1 MQGKSTIVN
10 TCANLLSRAWTMVA
24 NFVFVP
30 LYIGLLGEEAYGLVT
45 FFATMQTVLNLLGMG
60 LSKTLRREFATDETS
75 GKTPLYKYKMLRS
88 VESVYLL
95 IAVLIIVLCFAGANA
110 VTENWL
116 NIENL
121 SSSVVSFTI
130 CLMGISIAAQM
141 IANLYLG
148 CLFGMEL
155 QVTANLYQIVWS
167 MAKNVGVILVVSL
180 IYADIRM
187 FYAWHIIT
195 DIIYLLVVRMKV
207 VRQLKKQEC
216 SLKWSIKD
224 FSNLKSIYRFAF
236 GVMIISLGYAI
247 NSQIDKLIISN
258 EFTLTVVGAYNSAY
272 NLSYVSVIL
281 TSALGIAVF
290 PKLTKLF
297 SMGNYDRQNQL
308 YTDVNRVANRFTC
321 ALGAF
326 IAVFAYEIISV
337 WTGSTEIAA
346 IVENVAGIVIIGTT
360 LSALQEIPYNY
371 FLACGVTKVNNIQ
384 TILCIIYVLVITPMC
399 IHKWGLL
406 GAGIAWLAEM
416 FVSTTLYLTVFY
428 NKYFKNNAMK
438 YIVFDTYGPL
448 FLNICIA
455 VLVKKAMIEV
465 NMSRIMCIVCA
476 IICGAIVLVG
486 WFGVE
491 YLSKRKKIHKEQ
503 E

>member
-1 MQGKSTIVN
+1 MQSKSTIIN
-10 TCANLLSRAWTMVA
+10 TCANLLSRAWTMIA

-45 FFATMQTVLNLLGMG
+45 FFATMQTVLNLLGLG
-60 LSKTLRREFATDETS
+60 LSKTLRREFAADSAS

-88 VESVYLL
+88 VESVYWI
-95 IAVLIIVLCFAGANA
+95 IAGLIIFLCFAGANTIA
-110 VTENWL
+110 ETWL
-116 NIENL
+116 NIESL
-121 SSSVVSFTI
+121 QLSVVSLTI
-130 CLMGISIAAQM
+130 RLMGISIAAQL

-155 QVTANLYQIVWS
+155 QVTANLYQIAWS
-167 MAKNVGVILVVSL
+167 VAKNVGVILVVSV

-187 FYAWHIIT
+187 FYIWHIIT
-195 DIIYLLVVRMKV
+195 DIIYLLVVRTTV
-207 VRQLKKQEC
+207 VRQLKMQEC
-216 SLKWSIKD
+216 KLQWTVKD
-224 FSNLKSIYRFAF
+224 FSNLKRIFRFAL

-297 SMGNYDRQNQL
+297 STGSYDQQNQL
-308 YTDVNRVANRFTC
+308 YTSVNRMANRFTC

-326 IAVFAYEIISV
+326 IAVFSYEIIGV
-337 WTGSTEIAA
+337 WTGSTEIAN
-346 IVENVAGIVIIGTT
+346 IVENVAGIVVIGTT

-371 FLACGVTKVNNIQ
+371 FLACGITKVNNVQ
-384 TILCIIYVLVITPMC
+384 TILCITYVIVVTPIC
-399 IHKWGLL
+399 IRNWGLM
-406 GAGIAWLAEM
+406 GAGIAWLVEM

-428 NKYFKNNAMK
+428 NKYFKGKVLK
-438 YIVFDTYGPL
+438 YIVVDTYGPL
-448 FLNICIA
+448 FINICIA
-455 VLVKKAMIEV
+455 VLTKKVMME
-465 NMSRIMCIVCA
+465 MSIDGMMSVVYAIVC
-476 IICGAIVLVG
+476 GALVLG
-486 WFGVE
+486 CWFGIE
-491 YLSKRKKIHKEQ
+491 YLCKHNNTHKE
-503 E
+503 